1 MEKIEITLERVRAE
15 VEALN
20 DPKKWRFTTV
30 NAVDT
35 GAGYEVQWIFAAIGQ
50 NLPVKMLFCAVDY
63 NTVVPSVADLI
74 PAAHYGEAEMLDLL
88 GVKFENAQG
97 GIFLEPDTP
106 RAPLRKPH
114 DQTA

>member
-20 DPKKWRFTTV
+20 DPKKWRFITV

-35 GAGYEVQWIFAAIGQ
+35 GENYEVQWVFSAIGQ
-50 NLPVKMLFCAVDY
+50 NLPVKMLFCAAPYDAI
-63 NTVVPSVADLI
+63 VPSVADLI
-74 PAAHYGEAEMLDLL
+74 PSARYGEAEMLDLL
-88 GVKFENAQG
+88 GVQFENAQG
-97 GIFLEPDTP
+97 GIFLEPDAP